1 MDKVFKVEITNGQPD
16 GYLYATQLDLP
27 ASEDE
32 YAQAKHQ
39 AKVTNFVRMEAEVL
53 QVYQGPVTT
62 EMLESGNTLS
72 NLNTLAAV
80 LSQLDNTQEFA
91 LEGMLK
97 IRQEAT
103 GVQEIPVSDI
113 LHMADNTDRC
123 MVAAHIWDHL
133 ALGHLLYETEL
144 MPESAARLLDVTK
157 AGSEYQNELLTVCA
171 RQWQR
176 ETKGVFVSQGYVE
189 PDPEFLPF
197 LLGQEQEL
205 DESPGMGMAP

>member
-1 MDKVFKVEITNGQPD
+1 MDKVFKVEITNGEPD
-16 GYLYATQLDLP
+16 GYRYATQMDLP
-27 ASEDE
+27 ARGAA
-32 YAQAKHQ
+32 YTQALRK
-39 AKVTNFVRMEAEVL
+39 AKVANFVRMETEVL
-53 QVYQGPVTT
+53 QVYQGPVTAGMV
-62 EMLESGNTLS
+62 EGAPLS
-72 NLNTLAAV
+72 DLNTLAAV
-80 LSQLDNTQEFA
+80 LSQLDDTQAFA

-103 GVQEIPVSDI
+103 GTQAIPVSDI

-123 MVAAHIWDHL
+123 MVAAHVCDHL

-144 MPESAARLLDVTK
+144 MPESAAQLLDVTK

-176 ETKGVFVSQGYVE
+176 ETKGVFTSQGYVE

-197 LLGQEQEL
+197 LQGQEQEQQ
-205 DESPGMGMAP
+205 ESPGMGMVP

>member
-1 MDKVFKVEITNGQPD
+1 M
-16 GYLYATQLDLP
+16 DLP

-53 QVYQGPVTT
+53 QVYQGPVTA
-62 EMLESGNTLS
+62 EMVAGVPLS
-72 NLNTLAAV
+72 DLNTLAAV
-80 LSQLDNTQEFA
+80 LSQLDDTQAFA

-97 IRQEAT
+97 IRQEVT
-103 GVQEIPVSDI
+103 GTLAIPVSDI

-123 MVAAHIWDHL
+123 MVAAHICDHL

-144 MPESAARLLDVTK
+144 MPESAAQLLDVTK

-171 RQWQR
+171 LQWQR
-176 ETKGVFVSQGYVE
+176 ETKGVFTSQGYVE

-197 LLGQEQEL
+197 LQGQEQEQ
-205 DESPGMGMAP
+205 SPGMGMAP

>member
-1 MDKVFKVEITNGQPD
+1 MDKVFKVEITNGEPD

-53 QVYQGPVTT
+53 QVYQGPVTAD
-62 EMLESGNTLS
+62 MVVGAPLS
-72 NLNTLAAV
+72 DLNTLAAV
-80 LSQLDNTQEFA
+80 LSQLDDTQAFA

-103 GVQEIPVSDI
+103 GTQAIPVSDI

-144 MPESAARLLDVTK
+144 MPESAAQLLDVTK

-176 ETKGVFVSQGYVE
+176 ETKGVFTAQGYVE
-189 PDPEFLPF
+189 PDMDLVPF
-197 LLGQEQEL
+197 LLGQEQEQQ
-205 DESPGMGMAP
+205 ESPGMGMAP

>member
-1 MDKVFKVEITNGQPD
+1 MDKVFKVEITNGEPN
-16 GYLYATQLDLP
+16 GYLSATFLDLP
-27 ASEDE
+27 ASENE
-32 YAQAKHQ
+32 YIQAQIQ
-39 AKVTNFVRMEAEVL
+39 AKVANSEKMETEVL

-62 EMLESGNTLS
+62 DMVDGAPFSE
-72 NLNTLAAV
+72 LNTLAAV
-80 LSQLDNTQEFA
+80 LSQLDDTQAFA

-103 GVQEIPVSDI
+103 GVQEVPVSDI

-133 ALGHLLYETEL
+133 ALGHFLYETEL
-144 MPESAARLLDVTK
+144 MPESASRLLDVTK

-197 LLGQEQEL
+197 LLGQKQIQ
-205 DESPGMGMAP
+205 DESPQMGMSP

>member
-1 MDKVFKVEITNGQPD
+1 MDKVFKVEITNGEPN
-16 GYLYATQLDLP
+16 GYLSATFLDLP
-27 ASEDE
+27 ASENE
-32 YAQAKHQ
+32 YIQAQVQ
-39 AKVTNFVRMEAEVL
+39 AKVANSEKMETEVL

-62 EMLESGNTLS
+62 DMVDGAPFSE
-72 NLNTLAAV
+72 LNTLAAV
-80 LSQLDNTQEFA
+80 LSQLDDTQAFA

-103 GVQEIPVSDI
+103 GVQEVPVSDI

-144 MPESAARLLDVTK
+144 MPESASRLLDVTK

-197 LLGQEQEL
+197 LLGQEQEQE
-205 DESPGMGMAP
+205 ESPQMGMSP

>member
-1 MDKVFKVEITNGQPD
+1 MDKVFKVEITNGEPN
-16 GYLYATQLDLP
+16 GYLSATFLDLP
-27 ASEDE
+27 ASENE
-32 YAQAKHQ
+32 YIQAQVQ
-39 AKVTNFVRMEAEVL
+39 AKVANSEKMETEVL

-62 EMLESGNTLS
+62 DMVDGALFSE
-72 NLNTLAAV
+72 LNTLAAV
-80 LSQLDNTQEFA
+80 LSQLDDTQAFA

-103 GVQEIPVSDI
+103 GTQKIAISDI

-123 MVAAHIWDHL
+123 MVATHIWDHL

-197 LLGQEQEL
+197 LLGQKQIQ
-205 DESPGMGMAP
+205 DESPQMGMSP

>member
-1 MDKVFKVEITNGQPD
+1 MDKVFKVEITNGEPN
-16 GYLYATQLDLP
+16 GYLSATFLDLP
-27 ASEDE
+27 ASENE
-32 YAQAKHQ
+32 YIQAQIQ
-39 AKVTNFVRMEAEVL
+39 AKVANSEKMETEVL

-62 EMLESGNTLS
+62 DMVDGAPFSE
-72 NLNTLAAV
+72 LNTLAAV

-144 MPESAARLLDVTK
+144 MPESAAQLLDVTK

-176 ETKGVFVSQGYVE
+176 ETKGVFTSQGYVE
-189 PDPEFLPF
+189 PDMDLVPF
-197 LLGQEQEL
+197 LLGQEQEQQ
-205 DESPGMGMAP
+205 ESPGMGMAP

>member
-1 MDKVFKVEITNGQPD
+1 MAKIFRVEITNGKPN

-32 YAQAKHQ
+32 YAQAKHR
-39 AKVTNFVRMEAEVL
+39 ARVDNFVRMEAEVL
-53 QVYQGPVTT
+53 QVYQGPVTA
-62 EMLESGNTLS
+62 EMVNSAPLS
-72 NLNTLAAV
+72 DLNTLAAV
-80 LSQLDNTQEFA
+80 LSQLDDTQAFA

-97 IRQEAT
+97 IRQEAP
-103 GVQEIPVSDI
+103 GSQKIPVTDI

-123 MVAAHIWDHL
+123 MVATHIWDHL
-133 ALGHLLYETEL
+133 SLGRLLYETEL
-144 MPESAARLLDVTK
+144 MPESASRLLDGTK
-157 AGSEYQNELLTVCA
+157 TGSEYQNELLTVCA

-197 LLGQEQEL
+197 LLGQEQEQH
-205 DESPGMGMAP
+205 ESPQMGMSP

>member
-1 MDKVFKVEITNGQPD
+1 MDKVFKVEITPDEPD
-16 GYLYATQLDLP
+16 GYRYATQMDLP
-27 ASEDE
+27 ARGTA
-32 YAQAKHQ
+32 YTQVLRKARVA
-39 AKVTNFVRMEAEVL
+39 NFVKMETEVL
-53 QVYQGPVTT
+53 QVYHGPVTADMVEGT
-62 EMLESGNTLS
+62 PLS
-72 NLNTLAAV
+72 DLNTLAAV
-80 LSQLDNTQEFA
+80 LSQLDDTQAFA

-103 GVQEIPVSDI
+103 GTQAIPVSDI

-123 MVAAHIWDHL
+123 MVAAHICDHL

-144 MPESAARLLDVTK
+144 MPESAAQLLDVTK

-176 ETKGVFVSQGYVE
+176 ETKGVFTSQGYVE

-197 LLGQEQEL
+197 LLGQEQEQQ
-205 DESPGMGMAP
+205 ESPGMGMAP

>member
-1 MDKVFKVEITNGQPD
+1 MDKVFKVEITNGEPN
-16 GYLYATQLDLP
+16 GYLSATFLDLP
-27 ASEDE
+27 ASENE
-32 YAQAKHQ
+32 YIQAQIQ
-39 AKVTNFVRMEAEVL
+39 AKVANSEKMETEVL
-53 QVYQGPVTT
+53 QVYQGPVTADMV
-62 EMLESGNTLS
+62 EGAPLS
-72 NLNTLAAV
+72 DLNTLAAV
-80 LSQLDNTQEFA
+80 LSQLDDTQAFA

-103 GVQEIPVSDI
+103 GVQEVPVSDI

-144 MPESAARLLDVTK
+144 MPGSAAQLLDVTK

-197 LLGQEQEL
+197 LLGQKQIQ
-205 DESPGMGMAP
+205 DESPQMGMSP

>member
-1 MDKVFKVEITNGQPD
+1 MDKVFKVEITNGEPN
-16 GYLYATQLDLP
+16 GYLSATFLDLP
-27 ASEDE
+27 ASENE
-32 YAQAKHQ
+32 YIQAQVQ
-39 AKVTNFVRMEAEVL
+39 AKVANSEKMETEVL

-62 EMLESGNTLS
+62 DMVDGALFSE
-72 NLNTLAAV
+72 LNTLAAV

-123 MVAAHIWDHL
+123 MVATHIWDHL

-144 MPESAARLLDVTK
+144 MPESASRLLDVTK

-197 LLGQEQEL
+197 LLGQEQEQE
-205 DESPGMGMAP
+205 ESPQMGMSP

>member
-1 MDKVFKVEITNGQPD
+1 MDKVFKVEITNGEPN
-16 GYLYATQLDLP
+16 GYLSATFLDLP
-27 ASEDE
+27 ASENE
-32 YAQAKHQ
+32 YIQAQIQ
-39 AKVTNFVRMEAEVL
+39 AKVANSEKMETEVL

-62 EMLESGNTLS
+62 DMVDGTPFSE
-72 NLNTLAAV
+72 LNTLAAV

-144 MPESAARLLDVTK
+144 MPESASRLLDVTK

-171 RQWQR
+171 RQWKR
-176 ETKGVFVSQGYVE
+176 ETKGVFTSHGYVE

-197 LLGQEQEL
+197 LLGQEQEQQ
-205 DESPGMGMAP
+205 ESPGMGMSP

>member
-53 QVYQGPVTT
+53 QVYQGPVTA
-62 EMLESGNTLS
+62 EMVAGVPLS
-72 NLNTLAAV
+72 DLNTLAAV
-80 LSQLDNTQEFA
+80 LSQLDDTQAFA

-103 GVQEIPVSDI
+103 GTQAIPVSDI

-123 MVAAHIWDHL
+123 MVAAHICDHL

-144 MPESAARLLDVTK
+144 MPESAAQLLDVTK
-157 AGSEYQNELLTVCA
+157 AGSEYQNELLTGCA

-176 ETKGVFVSQGYVE
+176 ETKGVFTSQGYVE
-189 PDPEFLPF
+189 PDMDLVPF
-197 LLGQEQEL
+197 LLGQEQEQ
-205 DESPGMGMAP
+205 SPGMGMAP

>member
-1 MDKVFKVEITNGQPD
+1 MDKVFKVEITNGEPD
-16 GYLYATQLDLP
+16 GYRYATQMDLP
-27 ASEDE
+27 ARGAA
-32 YAQAKHQ
+32 YTQALRM
-39 AKVTNFVRMEAEVL
+39 ARVTNFVRMETEVL
-53 QVYQGPVTT
+53 QVYQGPITAGMV
-62 EMLESGNTLS
+62 EGAPLS
-72 NLNTLAAV
+72 DLNTLAAV
-80 LSQLDNTQEFA
+80 LSQLDDTQAFA

-103 GVQEIPVSDI
+103 GTQAIPVSDI

-123 MVAAHIWDHL
+123 MVAAHICDHL

-171 RQWQR
+171 HQWQR

-197 LLGQEQEL
+197 LLGQEQEQQ
-205 DESPGMGMAP
+205 ESPGMGMAP

>member
-1 MDKVFKVEITNGQPD
+1 MDKVFKVEITNGEPN
-16 GYLYATQLDLP
+16 GYLSATFLDLP
-27 ASEDE
+27 ASENE
-32 YAQAKHQ
+32 YIQAQIQ
-39 AKVTNFVRMEAEVL
+39 AKVANSEKMETEVL

-62 EMLESGNTLS
+62 DMVDGAPFSE
-72 NLNTLAAV
+72 LNTLAAV
-80 LSQLDNTQEFA
+80 LSQLDDTQAFA

-103 GVQEIPVSDI
+103 GVQEVPVSDI

-133 ALGHLLYETEL
+133 ALGHFLYETEL
-144 MPESAARLLDVTK
+144 MPESASRLLDVTK

-189 PDPEFLPF
+189 PDPELLPF
-197 LLGQEQEL
+197 LLGQEQEQE
-205 DESPGMGMAP
+205 ESPGMGMAP

>member
-1 MDKVFKVEITNGQPD
+1 MDKVFKVEITPDEPD
-16 GYLYATQLDLP
+16 GYRYATQMDLP
-27 ASEDE
+27 ARGTA
-32 YAQAKHQ
+32 YTQVLRKARVA
-39 AKVTNFVRMEAEVL
+39 NFVKMETEVL
-53 QVYQGPVTT
+53 QVYHGPVTADMVEGT
-62 EMLESGNTLS
+62 PLS
-72 NLNTLAAV
+72 DLNTLAAV
-80 LSQLDNTQEFA
+80 LSQLDDTQAFA

-103 GVQEIPVSDI
+103 GTQAIPVSDI

-123 MVAAHIWDHL
+123 MVATHIWDHL

-171 RQWQR
+171 HQWQR

-197 LLGQEQEL
+197 LLGQKQSQ
-205 DESPGMGMAP
+205 DESPQMGMSP

>member
-1 MDKVFKVEITNGQPD
+1 MDKVFKVEITNGEPD

-53 QVYQGPVTT
+53 QVYQGPVTA
-62 EMLESGNTLS
+62 EMVDGTPFSE
-72 NLNTLAAV
+72 LNTLAAV
-80 LSQLDNTQEFA
+80 LSQLDNTQAFA

-97 IRQEAT
+97 IRQKAT

-123 MVAAHIWDHL
+123 MVATHIWDHL
-133 ALGHLLYETEL
+133 ATWRTTPTGAWWPPTFGTTWPWDIFS
-144 MPESAARLLDVTK
+144 MKRSSCPRA
-157 AGSEYQNELLTVCA
+157 
-171 RQWQR
+171 
-176 ETKGVFVSQGYVE
+176 
-189 PDPEFLPF
+189 P
-197 LLGQEQEL
+197 
-205 DESPGMGMAP
+205 PGCWM

>member
-1 MDKVFKVEITNGQPD
+1 MDKVFKVEITNGEPN
-16 GYLYATQLDLP
+16 GYLSATFLDLP
-27 ASEDE
+27 ASENE
-32 YAQAKHQ
+32 YIQAQIQ
-39 AKVTNFVRMEAEVL
+39 AKVANSEKMETEVL

-62 EMLESGNTLS
+62 DMVDGTPFSE
-72 NLNTLAAV
+72 LNTLAAV

-103 GVQEIPVSDI
+103 GVQEVPVSDI

-144 MPESAARLLDVTK
+144 MPGSAAQLLDVTK

-197 LLGQEQEL
+197 LLGQEQEQE
-205 DESPGMGMAP
+205 ESPQMGMSP

>member
-1 MDKVFKVEITNGQPD
+1 MDKVFKVEITNGEPN
-16 GYLYATQLDLP
+16 GYLSATFLDPP
-27 ASEDE
+27 ASENE
-32 YAQAKHQ
+32 YIQAQIQ
-39 AKVTNFVRMEAEVL
+39 AKVANSEKMETEVL

-62 EMLESGNTLS
+62 DMVDGAPFSE
-72 NLNTLAAV
+72 LNTLAAV
-80 LSQLDNTQEFA
+80 LSQLDDTQAFA

-103 GVQEIPVSDI
+103 GVQEVPVSDI

-133 ALGHLLYETEL
+133 ALGHFLYETEL
-144 MPESAARLLDVTK
+144 MPESASRLLDVTK

-171 RQWQR
+171 HQWQR

-197 LLGQEQEL
+197 LLGQKQSQ
-205 DESPGMGMAP
+205 DESPQMGMSP

>member
-1 MDKVFKVEITNGQPD
+1 MDKVFKVEITNGEPN
-16 GYLYATQLDLP
+16 GYLSATFLDLP
-27 ASEDE
+27 ASENE
-32 YAQAKHQ
+32 YIQAQIQ
-39 AKVTNFVRMEAEVL
+39 AKVENSEKMETEVL

-62 EMLESGNTLS
+62 DMVDGTPFSE
-72 NLNTLAAV
+72 LNTLAAV
-80 LSQLDNTQEFA
+80 LSQLDDTQAFA

-103 GVQEIPVSDI
+103 GTQAIPVSDI

-123 MVAAHIWDHL
+123 MVAAHICDHL

-144 MPESAARLLDVTK
+144 MPESAAQLLDVTK

-197 LLGQEQEL
+197 LLGQEQEQQ
-205 DESPGMGMAP
+205 ESPGMGMAP

>member
-1 MDKVFKVEITNGQPD
+1 MDKVFKVEITNGEPN
-16 GYLYATQLDLP
+16 GYLSATFLDRP
-27 ASEDE
+27 ASENE
-32 YAQAKHQ
+32 YIQAQIQ
-39 AKVTNFVRMEAEVL
+39 AKVANSEKMETEVL

-62 EMLESGNTLS
+62 DMVDGAPFSE
-72 NLNTLAAV
+72 LNTLAAV
-80 LSQLDNTQEFA
+80 LSQLDDTQAFA

-103 GVQEIPVSDI
+103 GVQEVPVSDI

-133 ALGHLLYETEL
+133 ALGHFLYETEL
-144 MPESAARLLDVTK
+144 MPESASRLLDVTK

-197 LLGQEQEL
+197 LLGQEQEQQ
-205 DESPGMGMAP
+205 ESPGMGMSP

>member
-1 MDKVFKVEITNGQPD
+1 MDKVFKVEITNGEPN
-16 GYLYATQLDLP
+16 GYLSATFLDLP
-27 ASEDE
+27 ASENE
-32 YAQAKHQ
+32 YIQAQIQ
-39 AKVTNFVRMEAEVL
+39 AKVANSEKMETEVL

-62 EMLESGNTLS
+62 DMVDGTPFSE
-72 NLNTLAAV
+72 LNTLAAV

-133 ALGHLLYETEL
+133 ALGHFLYETEL
-144 MPESAARLLDVTK
+144 MPESASRLLDVTK

-197 LLGQEQEL
+197 LLGQEQEQE
-205 DESPGMGMAP
+205 ESPQMGMSP

>member
-1 MDKVFKVEITNGQPD
+1 
-16 GYLYATQLDLP
+16 
-27 ASEDE
+27 
-32 YAQAKHQ
+32 
-39 AKVTNFVRMEAEVL
+39 
-53 QVYQGPVTT
+53 
-62 EMLESGNTLS
+62 
-72 NLNTLAAV
+72 
-80 LSQLDNTQEFA
+80 
-91 LEGMLK
+91 MLK

-123 MVAAHIWDHL
+123 MVATHIWDHL

-171 RQWQR
+171 HQWQR

-197 LLGQEQEL
+197 LLGQEQEQE
-205 DESPGMGMAP
+205 ESPQMGMSP

>member
-1 MDKVFKVEITNGQPD
+1 MDKVFKVEITNGEPN
-16 GYLYATQLDLP
+16 GYLSATFLDLP
-27 ASEDE
+27 ASENE
-32 YAQAKHQ
+32 YIQAQIQ
-39 AKVTNFVRMEAEVL
+39 AKVANSEKMETEVL

-62 EMLESGNTLS
+62 DMVDGAPFSE
-72 NLNTLAAV
+72 LNTLAAV
-80 LSQLDNTQEFA
+80 LSQLDDTQAFA

-103 GVQEIPVSDI
+103 GVQEVPVSDI

-133 ALGHLLYETEL
+133 ALGHFLYETEL
-144 MPESAARLLDVTK
+144 MPESASRLLDVTK

-171 RQWQR
+171 HQWQR

-197 LLGQEQEL
+197 LLGQEQEQE
-205 DESPGMGMAP
+205 ESPQMGMSP

>member
-1 MDKVFKVEITNGQPD
+1 MDKVFKVEITNGEPN
-16 GYLYATQLDLP
+16 GYLSATFLDLP
-27 ASEDE
+27 ASENE
-32 YAQAKHQ
+32 YIQAQIQ
-39 AKVTNFVRMEAEVL
+39 AKVANSEKMETEVL

-62 EMLESGNTLS
+62 DMVDGTPFSE
-72 NLNTLAAV
+72 LNTLAAV

-144 MPESAARLLDVTK
+144 MPESASRLLDVTK

-171 RQWQR
+171 RQWKR

-197 LLGQEQEL
+197 LLGQEQEQQ
-205 DESPGMGMAP
+205 ESPGMGMSP

>member
-1 MDKVFKVEITNGQPD
+1 MDKVFKVEITNGEPN
-16 GYLYATQLDLP
+16 GYLSATFLDLP
-27 ASEDE
+27 ASENE
-32 YAQAKHQ
+32 YIQAQVQ
-39 AKVTNFVRMEAEVL
+39 AKVANSEKMETEVL

-62 EMLESGNTLS
+62 DMVDGALFSE
-72 NLNTLAAV
+72 LNTLAAV
-80 LSQLDNTQEFA
+80 LSQLDDTQAFA

-103 GVQEIPVSDI
+103 GVQEVPVSDI

-123 MVAAHIWDHL
+123 MVATHIWDHL

-144 MPESAARLLDVTK
+144 MPESASRLLDVTK

-197 LLGQEQEL
+197 LLGQEQEQE
-205 DESPGMGMAP
+205 ESPQMGMSP

>member
-1 MDKVFKVEITNGQPD
+1 MDKVFKVEITNGEPN
-16 GYLYATQLDLP
+16 GYLSATFLDLP
-27 ASEDE
+27 ASENE
-32 YAQAKHQ
+32 YIQAQVQ
-39 AKVTNFVRMEAEVL
+39 AKVANFEKMEAEVL

-62 EMLESGNTLS
+62 DMVDGAPFSE
-72 NLNTLAAV
+72 LNTLAAV
-80 LSQLDNTQEFA
+80 LSQLDDTQAFA

-103 GVQEIPVSDI
+103 GVQEVPVSDI

-133 ALGHLLYETEL
+133 ALGHFLYETEL
-144 MPESAARLLDVTK
+144 MPESASRLLDVTK

-197 LLGQEQEL
+197 LLGQEQEQE
-205 DESPGMGMAP
+205 ESPEMGMSP

>member
-16 GYLYATQLDLP
+16 GYLYPTQLDLP
-27 ASEDE
+27 ARGAA
-32 YAQAKHQ
+32 YTQALRQ
-39 AKVTNFVRMEAEVL
+39 ARVTNFVKMEAEVL
-53 QVYQGPVTT
+53 QVYQGPVTA
-62 EMLESGNTLS
+62 EMVEGAPLS
-72 NLNTLAAV
+72 DLNTLAAV
-80 LSQLDNTQEFA
+80 LSQLDDTQAFA

-103 GVQEIPVSDI
+103 GTQAIPVSDI

-144 MPESAARLLDVTK
+144 MPGSAAQLLDVTK
-157 AGSEYQNELLTVCA
+157 ASSEYQNELLTVCA

-176 ETKGVFVSQGYVE
+176 ETKGVFTSQGYVE

-197 LLGQEQEL
+197 LQGQEQEQQ
-205 DESPGMGMAP
+205 ESPGMGMAP

>member
-1 MDKVFKVEITNGQPD
+1 MDKVFKVEITNGEPN
-16 GYLYATQLDLP
+16 GYLSATFLDLP
-27 ASEDE
+27 ASENE
-32 YAQAKHQ
+32 YIQAQVQ
-39 AKVTNFVRMEAEVL
+39 AKVANSEKMETEVL

-62 EMLESGNTLS
+62 DMVDGALFSE
-72 NLNTLAAV
+72 LNTLAAV
-80 LSQLDNTQEFA
+80 LSQLDDTQAFA

-103 GVQEIPVSDI
+103 GTQKIPISDI

-123 MVAAHIWDHL
+123 MVATHIWDHL

-144 MPESAARLLDVTK
+144 MPESASRLLDVTK

-197 LLGQEQEL
+197 LLGQEQEQE
-205 DESPGMGMAP
+205 ESPQMGMSP

>member
-1 MDKVFKVEITNGQPD
+1 MDKVFKVEITNGEPN
-16 GYLYATQLDLP
+16 GYLSATFLDLP
-27 ASEDE
+27 ASENE
-32 YAQAKHQ
+32 YIQAQVQ
-39 AKVTNFVRMEAEVL
+39 AKVANSEKMETEVL

-62 EMLESGNTLS
+62 DMVDGALFSE
-72 NLNTLAAV
+72 LNTLAAV
-80 LSQLDNTQEFA
+80 LSQLDDTQAFA

-97 IRQEAT
+97 IRQEVT
-103 GVQEIPVSDI
+103 GTLAIPVSDI

-123 MVAAHIWDHL
+123 MVAAHICDHL

-144 MPESAARLLDVTK
+144 MPESAAQLLDVTK

-176 ETKGVFVSQGYVE
+176 ETKGVFTSQGYVE

-197 LLGQEQEL
+197 LQGQEQEQH
-205 DESPGMGMAP
+205 ESPGMGMTP

>member
-1 MDKVFKVEITNGQPD
+1 MDKVFKVEITNGEPN
-16 GYLYATQLDLP
+16 GYLSATFLDLP
-27 ASEDE
+27 ASENE
-32 YAQAKHQ
+32 YIQAQIQ
-39 AKVTNFVRMEAEVL
+39 AKVANSEKMETEVL

-62 EMLESGNTLS
+62 DMVDGTPFSE
-72 NLNTLAAV
+72 LNTLAAV

-97 IRQEAT
+97 IRQEVT
-103 GVQEIPVSDI
+103 GTLAIPVSDI

-123 MVAAHIWDHL
+123 MVAAHICDHL

-144 MPESAARLLDVTK
+144 MPESAAQLLDVTK

-171 RQWQR
+171 LQWQR
-176 ETKGVFVSQGYVE
+176 ETKGVFTSQGYVE

-197 LLGQEQEL
+197 LQGQEQEQ
-205 DESPGMGMAP
+205 SPGMGMAP

>member
-1 MDKVFKVEITNGQPD
+1 MDKVFKVEITNGEPN
-16 GYLYATQLDLP
+16 GYLSATFLDLP
-27 ASEDE
+27 ASENE
-32 YAQAKHQ
+32 YIQAQVQ
-39 AKVTNFVRMEAEVL
+39 AKVANSEKMETEVL

-62 EMLESGNTLS
+62 DMVDGAPFSE
-72 NLNTLAAV
+72 LNTLAAV
-80 LSQLDNTQEFA
+80 LSQLDDTQAFA

-103 GVQEIPVSDI
+103 GVQEVPVSDI

-133 ALGHLLYETEL
+133 ALGHFLYETEL
-144 MPESAARLLDVTK
+144 MPESASRLLDVTK

-197 LLGQEQEL
+197 LLGQEQEQE
-205 DESPGMGMAP
+205 ESPQMGMSP

>member
-1 MDKVFKVEITNGQPD
+1 MDKVFKVEITNGEPN
-16 GYLYATQLDLP
+16 GYLSATFLDLP
-27 ASEDE
+27 ASENE
-32 YAQAKHQ
+32 YIQAQIQ
-39 AKVTNFVRMEAEVL
+39 AKVANSEKMETEVL

-62 EMLESGNTLS
+62 DMVDGTPFSE
-72 NLNTLAAV
+72 LNTLAAV

-144 MPESAARLLDVTK
+144 MPGSAAQLLDVTK

-197 LLGQEQEL
+197 LLGQEQEQE
-205 DESPGMGMAP
+205 ESPQMGMSP

>member
-1 MDKVFKVEITNGQPD
+1 MDKVFKVEITNGEPN
-16 GYLYATQLDLP
+16 GYLSATFLDLP
-27 ASEDE
+27 ASENE
-32 YAQAKHQ
+32 YIQAQIQ
-39 AKVTNFVRMEAEVL
+39 AKVANSEKMETEVL

-62 EMLESGNTLS
+62 DMVDGTPFSE
-72 NLNTLAAV
+72 LNTLAAV
-80 LSQLDNTQEFA
+80 LSQLDDTQAFA
-91 LEGMLK
+91 LEDAEDPS
-97 IRQEAT
+97 EAT
-103 GVQEIPVSDI
+103 GTQKIAISDI

-123 MVAAHIWDHL
+123 MVATHIWDHL

-197 LLGQEQEL
+197 LLGQEQEQE
-205 DESPGMGMAP
+205 ESPQMGMSP

>member
-1 MDKVFKVEITNGQPD
+1 MDKVFKVEITNGEPN
-16 GYLYATQLDLP
+16 GYLSATFLDLP
-27 ASEDE
+27 ASENE
-32 YAQAKHQ
+32 YIQAQIQ
-39 AKVTNFVRMEAEVL
+39 AKVANSEKMETEVL

-62 EMLESGNTLS
+62 DMVDGALFSE
-72 NLNTLAAV
+72 LNTLAAV
-80 LSQLDNTQEFA
+80 LSQLDDTQAFA

-103 GVQEIPVSDI
+103 GVQEVPVSDI

-123 MVAAHIWDHL
+123 MVATHIWDHL

-144 MPESAARLLDVTK
+144 MPGSAAQLLDVTK

-197 LLGQEQEL
+197 LLGQEQEQE
-205 DESPGMGMAP
+205 ESPQMGMSP

>member
-1 MDKVFKVEITNGQPD
+1 MDKVFKVEITNGEPNE
-16 GYLYATQLDLP
+16 YLSATFLDLP
-27 ASEDE
+27 ASENE
-32 YAQAKHQ
+32 YIQAQIQ
-39 AKVTNFVRMEAEVL
+39 ANVANSEKMETEVL

-62 EMLESGNTLS
+62 DMVDGTPFSE
-72 NLNTLAAV
+72 LNTLAAV

-97 IRQEAT
+97 IRQKAT
-103 GVQEIPVSDI
+103 GPLALPVSDI
-113 LHMADNTDRC
+113 LHMADNTDQC
-123 MVAAHIWDHL
+123 MVATHIWDHV

-144 MPESAARLLDVTK
+144 MPESASRLLDVTK

-197 LLGQEQEL
+197 LLGQEQEQE
-205 DESPGMGMAP
+205 ESPQMGMSP